1 MLMIFEVVM
10 IGLLLFDYRLN
21 FYRISPFTAISAPYA
36 VLVFF
41 NNLVAVNYGFY
52 NISDNVIIMEF
63 SALLCFFIGSVVART
78 IYRVDFRKGVNASTL
93 GHKKI
98 VNYRVDKIYRYCL
111 IVVGIEIVRIVCI
124 IFGHGVGYFFK
135 SENEGL
141 ILRGPLGHLLLTIYP
156 LLPIIFFTWINDKK
170 KKKYLI
176 LCIIG
181 GMILFSSFVKYHVI
195 GLMVLIFL
203 FVCMALLC

>member
-78 IYRVDFRKGVNASTL
+78 I
-93 GHKKI
+93 
-98 VNYRVDKIYRYCL
+98 
-111 IVVGIEIVRIVCI
+111 
-124 IFGHGVGYFFK
+124 
-135 SENEGL
+135 
-141 ILRGPLGHLLLTIYP
+141 
-156 LLPIIFFTWINDKK
+156 
-170 KKKYLI
+170 
-176 LCIIG
+176 
-181 GMILFSSFVKYHVI
+181 
-195 GLMVLIFL
+195 
-203 FVCMALLC
+203 